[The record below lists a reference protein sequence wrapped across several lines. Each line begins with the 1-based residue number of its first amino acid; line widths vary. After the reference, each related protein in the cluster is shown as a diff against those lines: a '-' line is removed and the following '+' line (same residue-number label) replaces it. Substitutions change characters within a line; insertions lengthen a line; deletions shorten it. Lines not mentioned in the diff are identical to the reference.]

1 MTLIKDYSGIIL
13 NQNQPPALDT
23 DNAEISSSW
32 VYQEFY
38 LPDNYQR
45 GTNSNELSIPPLSGF
60 QILVG
65 IDEGYSSTAT
75 LDYTLD
81 YYNLA
86 WNNLTTGT
94 AIQAHMD
101 GDKVWMDIYFDELA
115 NIGSDILDFKFR
127 FGVRGRSVSGS
138 TINLPVEWDGSTA
151 IVYENIIT
159 PVLTPQVPYPLTV
172 DGNQGFLLLD
182 PNSNTV
188 TWSLQQGVNKV
199 WYSAP
204 NPLIGNATDGT
215 NPLQRSY
222 EDPQPVSLNFRLLG
236 LTADE
241 GIDFLGNPYRS
252 SVEINSA
259 NSVNT
264 FSSSSVDYWMS
275 EPLPS
280 EFSVVSKYFDMA
292 EESIVTQVLVD
303 PITPGVYMNIYYSD
317 DGDSVTTE
325 DEWESKVWTHV
336 DRIFNVTQRQTFEL
350 PTPIVARF
358 LKLEFSNLQAKS
370 YTPGEFQK
378 PIKYKKY
385 PKWVLNWFLAHN
397 PLQTSD
403 LTVNS
408 VGVVFDSLDLAYNY
422 YLDDIHETPEIPAPL
437 TGSTSALNNFLLKN
451 TDASDQV
458 DPVTL
463 AEINAMWNIYQSPI
477 ANISDPNTSAG
488 AQALTTNAPYLTDY
502 PVEQFNYIPSNP
514 IEVSTQNRA
523 PALEAKSFP
532 PMYFFVPCRHRY
544 RVLQTTFTYN
554 KAYYVGMREISFMRQ
569 AYTVPQDA
577 PIYTELGY
585 DSVNISNNEFT
596 RTGNVLTV

>member
-1 MTLIKDYSGIIL
+1 MTLVKDYSGVVL
-13 NQNQPPALDT
+13 DQNQPPALDT
-23 DNAEISSSW
+23 DNANVGSSW
-32 VYQEFY
+32 IYQGFY

-81 YYNLA
+81 YYNLT

-94 AIQAHMD
+94 TIQAHMD
-101 GDKVWMDIYFDELA
+101 GDKVWMDIYFDNPV
-115 NIGSDILDFKFR
+115 NIGSDIIDFQFR
-127 FGVRGRSVSGS
+127 FGIRGRAVSGS
-138 TINLPVEWDGSTA
+138 TIKMPIEWDGSTA

-159 PVLTPQVPYPLTV
+159 PVLTPQVPYSLTV
-172 DGNQGFLLLD
+172 DGDQGFLLLD
-182 PNSNTV
+182 PSDNTV

-199 WYSAP
+199 WYTAP
-204 NPLIGNATDGT
+204 NPIIGQANDGT
-215 NPLQRSY
+215 NPLERSY

-236 LTADE
+236 LIADE

-252 SVEINSA
+252 SVELNSA
-259 NSVNT
+259 DAVNT
-264 FSSSSVDYWMS
+264 FDSSSIDYWMS

-280 EFSVVSKYFDMA
+280 EFAVVSKYFDMG
-292 EESIVTQVLVD
+292 EESIVTQVLID
-303 PITPGVYMNIYYSD
+303 PITPGVDMNIYYSD
-317 DGDSVTTE
+317 DGDSVQTE

-336 DRIFNVTQRQTFEL
+336 DRIFHVTQRQTFEL
-350 PTPIVARF
+350 PIPIVARF

-378 PIKYKKY
+378 PVQYKKF
-385 PKWVLNWFLAHN
+385 PKWVLDWFLAHN
-397 PLQTSD
+397 PMQTSD

-422 YLDDIHETPEIPAPL
+422 YLDDIHETPETPATL
-437 TGSTSALNNFLLKN
+437 VGSTSALNKFLLDN
-451 TDASDQV
+451 SDLSDQV
-458 DPVTL
+458 DPTTL
-463 AEINAMWNIYQSPI
+463 ANINAMWNIYQTPI
-477 ANISDPNTSAG
+477 ADISDPNTGSG
-488 AQALTTNAPYLTDY
+488 TQALINNYMTDY
-502 PVEQFNYIPSNP
+502 PVEQFNFVPSNP

-523 PALEAKSFP
+523 PALLEKSFP
-532 PMYFFVPCRHRY
+532 TMYFFVPCRHRY

-554 KAYYVGMREISFMRQ
+554 KAYYVGMREISFVRQ
-569 AYTVPQDA
+569 NYTVPQDT